1 MTTAKIF
8 GYIRVS
14 SKDQNFDR
22 QIDSLKKYV
31 PNTRDIYSDKL
42 SGRNFDRPGYQSLKY
57 NLRHGDTLY
66 IHSLDRLGRNKS
78 DVKDELQD
86 LTEKGVIVRILD
98 VPTSL
103 MNYSQFGSLQ
113 KSIMEMVNNILIEV
127 LSTMA
132 ESERVRI
139 KERQKEGI
147 AAAHA
152 RKIKFGRPTK
162 DLPETWPEDY
172 KEWKSGNTTA
182 ISLIRKYNLSATT
195 FYRKVQ
201 EYEQQFKH
209 DIINIR

>member
-31 PNTRDIYSDKL
+31 PETRDIYSDKL
-42 SGRNFDRPGYQSLKY
+42 SGKNFDRPGYQSLKY
-57 NLRHGDTLY
+57 NLRSGDTLY
-66 IHSLDRLGRNKS
+66 IHSLDRLGRTKS

-86 LTEKGVIVRILD
+86 LAEKGVIVRILD

-103 MNYSQFGSLQ
+103 MDYSQFGSLQ

-152 RKIKFGRPTK
+152 RKVKFGRPTK
-162 DLPETWPEDY
+162 ELPETWPEDY

-182 ISLIRKYNLSATT
+182 ISLIRKYNISATT

-201 EYEQQFKH
+201 EYEAML
-209 DIINIR
+209 

>member
-1 MTTAKIF
+1 MTTAKTF
-8 GYIRVS
+8 GYICIS
-14 SKDQNFDR
+14 SKYQKFDC
-22 QIDSLKKYV
+22 QFDSLKKYV
-31 PNTRDIYSDKL
+31 LDARNIYSDKL
-42 SGRNFDRPGYQSLKY
+42 DGKNFDRPGYQSLKY
-57 NLRHGDTLY
+57 TLRYGDTLY
-66 IHSLDRLGRNKS
+66 IHSLNRLGRTKS

-86 LTEKGVIVRILD
+86 LAEKGVIVRILD

-103 MNYSQFGSLQ
+103 MDYSQFGSLQ

-152 RKIKFGRPTK
+152 RKVKFGRPTK
-162 DLPETWPEDY
+162 DLPESWPEDY
-172 KEWKSGNTTA
+172 KKWKSGNTTA
-182 ISLIRKYNLSATT
+182 ISLIRKYNISATT

-201 EYEQQFKH
+201 KYESML
-209 DIINIR
+209 